1 MPAPGKPLSP
11 AEIAALEHA
20 FSSDPSSGAWR
31 PLTEAYVAMG
41 RFMEAMVVC
50 KKGVKANPSDPSPR
64 VLLAEVYG
72 AQGKDRKA
80 LDELLDAQRLHPDDV
95 AVNRMA
101 GLFLLKL
108 GEKDAGVSALQKA
121 ALARPEDPETLEAL
135 RKWGIAAP
143 QPRPPPPPPRPPS
156 PPPAPA
162 AAPPPAPGAPARAA
176 PPVLPRVADSQVLP
190 RRVGRPKGK
199 GRYDDCA

>member
-1 MPAPGKPLSP
+1 MPSPGKPLSP
-11 AEIAALEHA
+11 AELAALERA

-31 PLTEAYVAMG
+31 PLTEAYVSMG

-50 KKGVKANPSDPSPR
+50 KKGVKANPADPSPR
-64 VLLAEVYG
+64 LLLAEVYG

-101 GLFLLKL
+101 GLLLLKL
-108 GEKDAGVSALQKA
+108 GEKDAGVAALQKA
-121 ALARPEDPETLEAL
+121 AAARPDDHETLEAL

-143 QPRPPPPPPRPPS
+143 QPRPPPPPPRAA
-156 PPPAPA
+156 PPPPAAPA
-162 AAPPPAPGAPARAA
+162 AAPAPGAPGRAA
-176 PPVLPRVADSQVLP
+176 PPVLARA
-190 RRVGRPKGK
+190 
-199 GRYDDCA
+199 